1 MHRALKESCGLG
13 SEFYRS
19 NRTTGC
25 QLKSRFPMNE
35 KEVHPYRRILLA
47 ILVLSFLLRAFLV
60 LSGGQNYWPDESRY
74 NKSREAAGALWVGD
88 LPGALRVFYH
98 AGHLLFEVI
107 GVVPATME
115 IIFAP
120 SPKIPA
126 LFFALFSVAS
136 LWLMWGIVRR
146 VGENERVAL
155 FAVGLLALC
164 STFLYYCRHL
174 LPYDAAMAFGLLS
187 LFVGL
192 RTPSRAFDSLLCGI
206 FSGCAFL
213 TYNGYWVLAG
223 FALLTHTLRP
233 PRTLAWC
240 LRRAF
245 ISGCSFALPLVV
257 LFLLS
262 AAAGVD
268 LLQQFLVSSRMNT
281 QGSFSEG
288 WSLPF
293 VFLWHSEHLLILLWA
308 VALIYGLRESAL
320 AYRKEAMILCL
331 SGIFFIYGTL
341 VVFSVFIEK
350 FVVQG
355 RLVRQLAPFCSIL
368 AALFLE
374 RLWTT
379 FPKGKALV
387 VAVLVLAVFQAAL
400 NFRQPLTQ
408 VFPTEFQRLAL
419 EASGSTEKGKYE
431 SVFDHHIY
439 PEPLPAKDAGRT
451 IIRKRHPL
459 QFLPYQY
466 EGYTPDQRNKLRS
479 NDISMR
485 LILKAKE

>member
-1 MHRALKESCGLG
+1 MD
-13 SEFYRS
+13 
-19 NRTTGC
+19 
-25 QLKSRFPMNE
+25 E
-35 KEVHPYRRILLA
+35 KKVRRYRRMLLA
-47 ILVLSFLLRAFLV
+47 ILVLSFFLRAFLV

-74 NKSREAAGALWVGD
+74 NKSRVAADALWAGD
-88 LPGALRVFYH
+88 IPGSLRVFYH

-107 GVVPATME
+107 GLVPATME

-120 SPKIPA
+120 NPKIPA
-126 LFFALFSVAS
+126 LFFSLFSVAS
-136 LWLMWGIVRR
+136 LWLIWGIVHRL
-146 VGENERVAL
+146 GENERVAL

-164 STFLYYCRHL
+164 TTFLYYCRHL
-174 LPYDAAMAFGLLS
+174 LPYDAAMALGLLS

-192 RTPSRAFDSLLCGI
+192 RTPSRAVDSILCGI
-206 FSGCAFL
+206 FAGCAFL
-213 TYNGYWVLAG
+213 TYNGYWALAG

-240 LRRAF
+240 LRRAL
-245 ISGCSFALPLVV
+245 ISGFSFALPLVV

-288 WSLPF
+288 WSLPLA
-293 VFLWHSEHLLILLWA
+293 FLWHSEHFLILLWA
-308 VALIYGLRESAL
+308 VALIFSLRDSAL

-341 VVFSVFIEK
+341 VIFSVVIEK

-355 RLVRQLAPFCSIL
+355 RLVRQLVPFCSIL

-374 RLWTT
+374 RLWATP
-379 FPKGKALV
+379 PKGRALV
-387 VAVLVLAVFQAAL
+387 VAVLVLAVFQAAV
-400 NFRQPLTQ
+400 NFHKPLTQ
-408 VFPTEFQRLAL
+408 VFPSGFRRLAS

-431 SVFDHHIY
+431 LLFDHHIY
-439 PEPLPAKDAGRT
+439 PEPLPAKAAGRT

-466 EGYTPDQRNKLRS
+466 EGYTPDQRSKLRS